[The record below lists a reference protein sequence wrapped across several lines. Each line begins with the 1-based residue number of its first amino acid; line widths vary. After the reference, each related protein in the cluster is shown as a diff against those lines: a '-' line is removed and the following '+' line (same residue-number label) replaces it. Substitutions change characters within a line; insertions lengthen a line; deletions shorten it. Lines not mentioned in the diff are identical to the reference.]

1 MTKREQRLLMTCL
14 AALALVVD
22 LRLLVLPAL
31 VERREL
37 TDTLQA
43 LTAEQTLR
51 RSRIE
56 CLEYIDGAIAEK
68 EQALAVASAP
78 YYTYLST
85 EEMDRIVTE
94 LLLRHDFFPQQLR
107 RDVPE
112 RHRLTFLLRGSAWVL
127 VMTVSPSAPWPKTLR
142 QKRSPRGDSSIFIRL
157 PFPSRLRERTGW
169 HFWMTLRRMIL
180 PFGWQHLNLVQRAMW
195 RGHWFSPCTVPEE
208 VRK

>member
-1 MTKREQRLLMTCL
+1 MTKREQRLLMICL

-22 LRLLVLPAL
+22 LRLLILPAL
-31 VERREL
+31 EERGEL

-94 LLLRHDFFPQQLR
+94 LLLRHDF
-107 RDVPE
+107 
-112 RHRLTFLLRGSAWVL
+112 
-127 VMTVSPSAPWPKTLR
+127 SPNS
-142 QKRSPRGDSSIFIRL
+142 
-157 PFPSRLRERTGW
+157 
-169 HFWMTLRRMIL
+169 
-180 PFGWQHLNLVQRAMW
+180 
-195 RGHWFSPCTVPEE
+195 
-208 VRK
+208 